1 MTANPWVVEPEDVK
15 IELTWTDLEGTARPF
30 WIKAK
35 KYLSIGE
42 QRRMLKSISRVT
54 TQIGPKKGERASP
67 EAQFEWTDYS
77 FARCVAYLLDWS
89 LTNGEDKRMGLS
101 RETLESLHQDLFEII
116 DNALDEHERGQADQK
131 KVKPTSRKPK
141 RTSA

>member
-1 MTANPWVVEPEDVK
+1 MTVNPWVVEPEDVK
-15 IELTWTDLEGTARPF
+15 IELTWTDLGGADRPF

-54 TQIGPKKGERASP
+54 TTIGSKKGERPSP

-77 FARCVAYLLDWS
+77 FARCEAYLLDWS
-89 LTNGEDKRMGLS
+89 LMNGQDKRMNVS

-116 DNALDEHERGQADQK
+116 DNALDEHERSQADQK
-131 KVKPTSRKPK
+131 KVTASSRKQK